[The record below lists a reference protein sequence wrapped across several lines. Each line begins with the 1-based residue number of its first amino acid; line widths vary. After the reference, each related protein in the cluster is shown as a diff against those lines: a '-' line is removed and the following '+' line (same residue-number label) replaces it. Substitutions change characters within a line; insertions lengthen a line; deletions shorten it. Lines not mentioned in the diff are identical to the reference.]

1 MKAVLA
7 SHNKHKIAELQKLIR
22 AYIPEFELMSLAE
35 AGLEGEIVEDGDT
48 FEANALIK
56 ARFAARSGYIG
67 IGDDSGLCVE
77 ALGGAPGIYSARY
90 AGEDGNDAANNAKL
104 LRELKGE
111 PNRRAKFVCTIGC
124 VFPDG
129 EELTVSGEAPGVI
142 IDEARGDAGFGYD
155 PYFEY
160 GDGKTFAEMTADEK
174 NAVSHRARA
183 IEKFAKALAN
193 KLS

>member
-7 SHNKHKIAELQKLIR
+7 SHNKHKISELQTLIR
-22 AYIPEFELMSLAE
+22 RYLPDFEILSLTD
-35 AGLEGEIVEDGDT
+35 AGLDGEIIEDGDT

-77 ALGGAPGIYSARY
+77 ALGGAPGIYSARF

-104 LRELKGE
+104 LSELEGE
-111 PNRRAKFVCTIGC
+111 SNRRAKFVCTIGC
-124 VFPDG
+124 VFPGG
-129 EELTVSGEAPGVI
+129 EELTVSGEATGVI
-142 IDEARGDAGFGYD
+142 IDEARGEAGFGYD

-183 IEKFAKALAN
+183 IEKFAKMLAE
-193 KLS
+193 KL

>member
-7 SHNKHKIAELQKLIR
+7 SHNKHKISELQTLIR
-22 AYIPEFELMSLAE
+22 RYLPDFEILSLTD
-35 AGLEGEIVEDGDT
+35 AGLDGEIIEDGDT

-77 ALGGAPGIYSARY
+77 ALGGAPGIYSARF

-104 LRELKGE
+104 LSELEGE
-111 PNRRAKFVCTIGC
+111 SNRRAKFVCTIGC
-124 VFPDG
+124 VFPGG
-129 EELTVSGEAPGVI
+129 EELTVSGEATGVI
-142 IDEARGDAGFGYD
+142 IDEARGEAGFGYD